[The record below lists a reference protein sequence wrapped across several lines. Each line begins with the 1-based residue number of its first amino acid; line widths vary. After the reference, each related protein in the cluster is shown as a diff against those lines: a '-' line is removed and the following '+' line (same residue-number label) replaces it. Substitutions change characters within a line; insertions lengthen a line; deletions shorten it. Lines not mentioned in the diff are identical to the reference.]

1 MKKRTHTCGAL
12 TAANDGDEVIL
23 QGWVGS
29 RRDLGGLVF
38 FGLRDRYG
46 VTQVVINP
54 KTADA
59 DVIKK
64 AENIRYEFVLEIK
77 GTVSRRPEGQTNKK
91 MSTGEIEVI
100 VDNIEI
106 LNSAKTPPFLIEDD
120 VDASEELRLKYRYLD
135 LRRPKVQKILQLRHR
150 TAQLIRSYL
159 SDNSFMEIETP
170 VLTKSTPE
178 GARDYLVPS
187 RIKKGSF
194 YALPQSPQIFKQLL
208 MVSGF
213 DRYFQIVKCFRDED
227 LRADR
232 QPEFTQIDIE
242 TSFLD
247 CDGLLNIM
255 DGLFEKIFR
264 NIIGKDIKLP
274 LERMSYETAMSLYGS
289 DRPDRRIP
297 WTLCELSDTFQG
309 SGFSVFAKTIENGG
323 VVKGLNV
330 GTCELSRKG
339 IGELEDFAK
348 KFGAKGLAWVKKTA
362 DGYSGSIAK
371 FLNKKEIEELTKTA
385 NANEGDII
393 LMVADSIGIAND
405 ALGNLR
411 VHLAKKL
418 GLIDESKLDLF
429 WVVDFPLLEWN
440 GDEHRHMAVHHPF
453 TAPHPDDL
461 HLLDSD
467 PGKVRSLAYD
477 IILNGYEVGGG
488 SIRIHSPEVQKQVF
502 TAIGIED
509 DEARSKFGFLLDALG
524 YGAPP
529 HGGIA
534 LGFDRLVMLL
544 AGTDNI
550 RDVIAF
556 PKTTSASDLMSDSP
570 SSVSE
575 IQLSELGIALKE
587 GIKS

>member
-1 MKKRTHTCGAL
+1 MKKRTHTCGEL

-38 FGLRDRYG
+38 LGLRDRYG
-46 VTQVVINP
+46 ITQVVINP
-54 KTADA
+54 ETANEDVVKTA
-59 DVIKK
+59 
-64 AENIRYEFVLEIK
+64 EGIRYEFVLEIK
-77 GTVSRRPEGQTNKK
+77 GTVSRRPDGQTNKN
-91 MSTGEIEVI
+91 MATGEIEVI
-100 VDNIEI
+100 VNGLEI
-106 LNSAKTPPFLIEDD
+106 LSSAKTPPFMIEDD

-135 LRRPKVQKILQLRHR
+135 LRRPKVQKILALRHR
-150 TAQLIRSYL
+150 TAQLIRNYL
-159 SDNSFMEIETP
+159 SENSFMEIETP

-232 QPEFTQIDIE
+232 QPEFTQVDIE
-242 TSFLD
+242 TSFMD
-247 CDGLLNIM
+247 CDGLLGMM
-255 DGLFEKIFR
+255 DGLFEKMFKELL
-264 NIIGKDIKLP
+264 GKEIKLP
-274 LERMSYETAMSLYGS
+274 LERMSYQTAMSLYGS

-297 WTLCELSDTFQG
+297 WTLCELSETFRG
-309 SGFSVFAKTIENGG
+309 SGFSVFAKAIEGGG

-330 GTCELSRKG
+330 GSCGLSRKG
-339 IGELEDFAK
+339 IGELEEFAK
-348 KFGAKGLAWVKKTA
+348 KFGAKGLAWVKKTV

-371 FLNKKEIEELTKTA
+371 FLNEKEVEELTKTA
-385 NANEGDII
+385 NASEGDII
-393 LMVADSIGIAND
+393 LMVADSLGVAND
-405 ALGNLR
+405 SLGNLR

-418 GLIDESKLDLF
+418 DLIDDEVLDLF

-461 HLLDSD
+461 PLLDSD
-467 PGKVRSLAYD
+467 PGNVRSLAYD
-477 IILNGYEVGGG
+477 IILNGCEVGGG
-488 SIRIHSPEVQKQVF
+488 SIRIHTPEVQSRVF
-502 TAIGIED
+502 KAIGIED

-534 LGFDRLVMLL
+534 LGFDRLIMLL

-556 PKTTSASDLMSDSP
+556 PKTTSASDIMSDSP

-575 IQLSELGIALKE
+575 MQLTELGIALK
-587 GIKS
+587 K